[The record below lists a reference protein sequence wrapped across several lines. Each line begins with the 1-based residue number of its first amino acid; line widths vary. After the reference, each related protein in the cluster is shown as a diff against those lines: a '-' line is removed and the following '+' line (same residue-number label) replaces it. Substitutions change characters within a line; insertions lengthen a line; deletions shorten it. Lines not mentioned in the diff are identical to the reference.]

1 MTFNS
6 YARNVCN
13 FRKKVMVNDYKQLG
27 FWSLMRTHL
36 PSELLNMTVRKL
48 HRWEHKHRSA
58 PVVQLAMRLAKRW
71 LLHGWDQALV
81 PECDELQH
89 SWIRRC
95 LAIRLPATGFYP
107 LCYRIPS
114 SGKAICLHH
123 RALKCAV
130 KLNLI
135 KNCTNTIIWGKGVF
149 KKQIIYKADLEYG

>member
-36 PSELLNMTVRKL
+36 SNELLNMMVRKL
-48 HRWEHKHRSA
+48 RPLRTWAQVSSCGPAGNET
-58 PVVQLAMRLAKRW
+58 W
-71 LLHGWDQALV
+71 LPHGWKQARV

-95 LAIRLPATGFYP
+95 LAIRLPAMGSYP

-123 RALKCAV
+123 HTLKCAV
-130 KLNLI
+130 KWIQLKSTLTPLFGESAFL
-135 KNCTNTIIWGKGVF
+135 KT
-149 KKQIIYKADLEYG
+149 DHL